1 MFRINFIMGLHFSL
15 YNNDLGPNAE
25 GGKAIGQAFKF
36 NASLTTIK

>member
-15 YNNDLGPNAE
+15 YNNDLGPE
-25 GGKAIGQAFKF
+25 GGKAIGKAFKF